1 MINQTWALVGY
12 RWFIWFVLHC
22 VELGSTFEMHP
33 SSGLDIGIGYWAPIL
48 WLVWILVFGI
58 GYWAP
63 TLWFGKSIVYFPSSD
78 RRKRDTNS
86 DISPETSFNIVF
98 VFWSIMVLCVHG
110 DGISMIF
117 ENFTSSHHHLWW
129 YFGGINSIFGFY
141 NFEKVSPF
149 WWWLSEPAR

>member
-1 MINQTWALVGY
+1 MIMIINYSHNLCLCY
-12 RWFIWFVLHC
+12 IVLSL
-22 VELGSTFEMHP
+22 ELGSIFEMHP
-33 SSGLDIGIGYWAPIL
+33 SSGLDI
-48 WLVWILVFGI
+48 GI

-86 DISPETSFNIVF
+86 DISPETSFNIVP

-117 ENFTSSHHHLWW
+117 ENFTSLHHHL
-129 YFGGINSIFGFY
+129 
-141 NFEKVSPF
+141 
-149 WWWLSEPAR
+149 

>member
-1 MINQTWALVGY
+1 MIMIINYSHNLCLCY
-12 RWFIWFVLHC
+12 IVLSL
-22 VELGSTFEMHP
+22 ELGSTFEMHP
-33 SSGLDIGIGYWAPIL
+33 YSGLDI
-48 WLVWILVFGI
+48 GI

-110 DGISMIF
+110 DGIPMIF
-117 ENFTSSHHHLWW
+117 ENFTSLHHHL
-129 YFGGINSIFGFY
+129 
-141 NFEKVSPF
+141 
-149 WWWLSEPAR
+149 